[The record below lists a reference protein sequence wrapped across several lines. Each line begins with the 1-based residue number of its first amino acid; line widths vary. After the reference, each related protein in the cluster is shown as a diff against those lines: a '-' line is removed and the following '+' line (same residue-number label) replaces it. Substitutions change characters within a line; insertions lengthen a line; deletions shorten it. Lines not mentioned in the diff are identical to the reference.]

1 MPIEIKVEPP
11 CITISQGR
19 TFMIT
24 NSAGEIDP
32 QTDESVFAVDTR
44 FISYYHLFINR
55 VLWALINSA
64 STPHV
69 ST

>member
-19 TFMIT
+19 TFMVT

-32 QTDESVFAVDTR
+32 QTDVNHGCQVGSGAFSVIR
-44 FISYYHLFINR
+44 GNGRIIKSSLR
-55 VLWALINSA
+55 Q
-64 STPHV
+64 
-69 ST
+69 